1 MKKVEMNYKLKDLP
15 AEDRPQEKLIKYGAD
30 TLSNAELIALIIR
43 TGTKTKTSVQLS
55 QEIINS
61 LQREGVKEETGIY
74 AINDITIKDLMKIKG
89 VGINKAS
96 MILAAVTLGKRINKI
111 SVHSRKK
118 VNCPKDIVDYVM
130 SEMRFLK
137 QETFKIAILNTKK
150 EIESIKSISTGII
163 NSTLVHPREVF
174 VAAIN
179 ELAHTII
186 LLHNHPSGDPTP
198 SKDDLILTDNIKKAG
213 EIIQIPV
220 IDHIIIGDN
229 TYYSFL
235 ENNLI

>member
-1 MKKVEMNYKLKDLP
+1 MEMNYKLKDLP